1 MTFDRPWLL
10 LLIAAPL
17 VLAAGYLVAER
28 LRRRHAVRFA
38 STDLLAT
45 VVARRSSWF
54 RHLPVVGVLL
64 ALVALVLAAGR
75 PTRTVDVAVDR
86 ATVMLA
92 VDTSASMAADDVEPD
107 RLTVA
112 TEAAA
117 SFAQE
122 LPDTVELGLITYDGT
137 VTVAVAPTTDRRA
150 VVQALET
157 TTTGPGT
164 ATGDAVV
171 TALEVITDHT
181 PSTDPSAPDAAPA
194 AAIVVMSDGTTTV
207 GIDDADAVAAATDAG
222 VAVTTIA
229 YGTAEGSV
237 EIDGETIPVPV
248 DPEALAAI
256 ADGTGGAAYTA
267 EDAGQL
273 TSVYES
279 IRTAVGTEER
289 SEDLAPWFSG
299 MALGLLA
306 LAAAGSLIW
315 NSRLT

>member
-1 MTFDRPWLL
+1 
-10 LLIAAPL
+10 
-17 VLAAGYLVAER
+17 
-28 LRRRHAVRFA
+28 
-38 STDLLAT
+38 
-45 VVARRSSWF
+45 
-54 RHLPVVGVLL
+54 
-64 ALVALVLAAGR
+64 
-75 PTRTVDVAVDR
+75 VDVAVDR

-237 EIDGETIPVPV
+237 EIDGEMIPVPV